1 MAVVADAAIDTLK
14 PEEQAI
20 ARRTFLRLVQ
30 FGEGRE
36 DSRRQQPLS
45 ALESAGDPP
54 GMFDRVLGRL
64 ILRRLVVPGL
74 IQVGQTTTGVLDLAH
89 EALIT
94 GWPRLQGWVREAR
107 E

>member
-45 ALESAGDPP
+45 ALESAADPP
-54 GMFDRVLGRL
+54 GVFERVLARL
-64 ILRRLVVPGL
+64 ILRRLVVPDVVR
-74 IQVGQTTTGVLDLAH
+74 VGAATAEVLDLAH

-94 GWPRLQGWVREAR
+94 GWPRLQGWVRESR
-107 E
+107 